1 MTVELN
7 RKAAARRSRSYSLL
21 ARFFLEPVDRPL
33 LQEMA
38 SALQAAQ
45 NEGRGG
51 LDEYFSLQAATARA
65 LDLPAELKELQI
77 EFACLREGLVPDAAG
92 PEHVGVEL
100 RMLTLLC
107 SGELEAWRSGD
118 ERKVRAVLR
127 QEMRFLDDYVMPW
140 LPALRTRVAELTAH
154 PFCIALV
161 AVTAQACRRD
171 RDDIDIFM
179 QDAVTVTPWR
189 AFRRSADAAVAR
201 HAPDESPRAAY

>member
-1 MTVELN
+1 MDLN

-33 LQEMA
+33 LQELA
-38 SALQAAQ
+38 CALAAALD
-45 NEGRGG
+45 EGRGG
-51 LDEYFSLQAATARA
+51 SDEYFALQAATATA
-65 LDLPAELKELQI
+65 LDLPDELKELQN
-77 EFACLREGLVPDAAG
+77 EFAFLREGLVPDAAG
-92 PEHVGVEL
+92 ADHVGVEL
-100 RMLTLLC
+100 RMLSLLC

-118 ERKVRAVLR
+118 EREVRAVLR
-127 QEMRFLDDYVMPW
+127 QEMRFLDDYVTPW

-189 AFRRSADAAVAR
+189 AFRGTARSGACLA
-201 HAPDESPRAAY
+201 APDESLRAVY

>member
-1 MTVELN
+1 MDLN
-7 RKAAARRSRSYSLL
+7 RKAAVRRSRSYSLV

-38 SALQAAQ
+38 SALAAAQ
-45 NEGRGG
+45 DEGRGG
-51 LDEYFSLQAATARA
+51 SDEYFALRAAAARV
-65 LDLPAELKELQI
+65 LDLPGELKELQI
-77 EFACLREGLVPDAAG
+77 EFARLREGLAPDAAG
-92 PEHVGVEL
+92 PDHVGVEL
-100 RMLTLLC
+100 RMLSLLC
-107 SGELEAWRSGD
+107 SDELEAWRSGD

-161 AVTAQACRRD
+161 AVIAQACRRD
-171 RDDIDIFM
+171 RGDIDIFM

-189 AFRRSADAAVAR
+189 AFRGSAGGAAR
-201 HAPDESPRAAY
+201 HAPDQSARAVY